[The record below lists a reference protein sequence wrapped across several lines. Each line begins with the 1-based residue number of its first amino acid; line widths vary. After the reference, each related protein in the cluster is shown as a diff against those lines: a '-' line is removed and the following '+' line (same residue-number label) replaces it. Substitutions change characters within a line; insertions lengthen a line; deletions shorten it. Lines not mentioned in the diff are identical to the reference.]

1 MSSNDIALRLKKA
14 RQKKALS
21 IEDAA
26 QNMGISEADLIL
38 FESGKRHVSLDEF
51 DAFAK
56 IYNVSASY
64 LKEGNVFIDH
74 TNDLVNAF
82 EKLNFEEQH
91 DFIALFSTLR
101 KPKNKNS
108 K

>member
-1 MSSNDIALRLKKA
+1 MSVNDVATRLNKA
-14 RQKKALS
+14 RQKKQLS
-21 IEDAA
+21 IEVAA
-26 QNMGISEADLIL
+26 KSMGISEADLIL
-38 FESGKRHVSLDEF
+38 YESGKRHVSLDEF

-56 IYNVSASY
+56 LYNVSSSY
-64 LKEGNVFIDH
+64 LREGNVFIDH

-91 DFIALFSTLR
+91 DFIALFSTMR